1 MSDNQEL
8 QVKIVD
14 VPYVPYVP
22 YVPSTLKWVL
32 NDNRIEKILIKINSN
47 NSLEGYIKSNQMKA
61 PRILLIYVMPFIRV
75 IFYYLKQFFISSKNK
90 KMITSLILSSGRGY
104 DTNNIQKFFQVNT
117 GEMYLIYAFSLTDYM
132 KYEKLSI
139 FILLKNLAKAIADYK
154 SVLAMKFPDE
164 IIGILYANTANI
176 SVFTYLLS
184 FFQQLKEKYPDCT
197 VYSVGATLPSHAAI
211 LSEHITINVYHGLMG
226 KINLSTFPEYDS
238 VYVYSYDERKYLIDA
253 GIKSK
258 VLTYPMMKAESHKNI
273 AIFFMP
279 ATASNKIDW
288 SIFSESFLSLTKLFK
303 TFDYDVCIKVHP
315 LAKASKKFSKEY
327 NLQPYNWDEIFDLS
341 NFKYVDGSD
350 GASIINKLKPNFVIS
365 WGSTALC
372 EALNMGL
379 IPITLWDTHF
389 PRDVLESV
397 YPINKRALLW
407 PSEMEIIQDLLD
419 DKFIYDDV
427 VEMLKTR

>member
-14 VPYVPYVP
+14 MP
-22 YVPSTLKWVL
+22 YVPSTLKWVI
-32 NDNRIEKILIKINSN
+32 NDDRIEKILIKINSN
-47 NSLEGYIKSNQMKA
+47 HPLEGYIKTNQTKVSW
-61 PRILLIYVMPFIRV
+61 ILLIYVMPFIRV
-75 IFYYLKQFFISSKNK
+75 IFYYLKQFFVSGNKNQ
-90 KMITSLILSSGRGY
+90 KMITSLILNSGRGY
-104 DTNNIQKFFQVNT
+104 DTNNIQKVFQINT
-117 GEMYLIYAFSLTDYM
+117 NEMYLIYAFSLTDYM

-139 FILLKNLAKAIADYK
+139 FTLLRNLAKAIADYK
-154 SVLAMKFPDE
+154 SVLTMKFPDE
-164 IIGILYANTANI
+164 IIGILRSNTKNI
-176 SVFTYLLS
+176 SVFVHLIS
-184 FFQQLKEKYPDCT
+184 FFQKIKEKYPDCT
-197 VYSVGATLPSHAAI
+197 VYSVSATLPSHAAI
-211 LSEHITINVYHGLMG
+211 ISNLKTINMYHGLMEG
-226 KINLSTFPEYDS
+226 IHLSTFPEYDS
-238 VYVYSYDERKYLIDA
+238 VYVYSYDERKYLIAA

-258 VLTYPMMKAESHKNI
+258 VLTYPMMKAESRKNI

-279 ATASNKIDW
+279 AIASNKIDW
-288 SIFSESFLSLTKLFK
+288 SVFSESFLSLTKLFK
-303 TFDYDVCIKVHP
+303 TFDYDVYIKVHP

-350 GASIINKLKPNFVIS
+350 GASIFNKLKPNFVIS

-379 IPITLWDTHF
+379 IPITLWDT
-389 PRDVLESV
+389 RWDGSESV

-419 DKFIYDDV
+419 DKSVYDDV